1 MKNHTGLMHSVRAL
15 SLKMQLVLLATL
27 FTLGLSIVF
36 LIALYQLSQF
46 KQNLALE
53 LRSQALLVEINQN
66 ARALEEK
73 IEAFGKL
80 AGDLMLANGDVGL
93 IVKTKG
99 DLQNGTKKIDADLD
113 SLASAVE
120 TLKLE
125 TLTTRLN
132 EVKTGFHK
140 MDTGYME
147 AIKRFKSED
156 PTTFQ
161 DVMSGMVSI
170 DSQGVRDNAASIKK
184 IALDSASQLAERAN
198 QNAAAAFRWT
208 LIAMSIG
215 ALIVLVLVGT
225 VTFLLAQNLYRQ
237 IGGEPAAASQ
247 LAKAI
252 AEGSLNGHIEVSY
265 GDQSS
270 LFYYLQRMQTNL
282 REVIGYVS
290 KSAQDLNTAA
300 NQLKLA
306 SGQISD
312 ATVLQA
318 EAASSVA
325 SAIQEISVSVDVV
338 ANNAGEAFNTSKHSE
353 EISLSGSKTVQSA
366 AQEMIHIADSSRE
379 LTEMINSLN
388 TQSQQISKIVQVIHE
403 IAGQTNLLAL
413 NAAIEAAR
421 AGEHGRGFSIVAD
434 EVRQLAE
441 RTTQSTKEISDMV
454 NSTQDVT
461 LKVVANISQWN
472 GRVND
477 GMAKA
482 READTIM
489 IDIRNG
495 AVRVAD
501 MVNEMKGALVEQ
513 SNAHSQI
520 AHDVEKI
527 AEMSEKNSSA
537 VSSLAGST
545 NSLNQLSQELTKAV
559 SLFKL

>member
-1 MKNHTGLMHSVRAL
+1 MKSHTGLMHSVRTL
-15 SLKMQLVLLATL
+15 SLKMQLVLLAIL
-27 FTLGLSIVF
+27 FTVGLSIVF
-36 LIALYQLSQF
+36 IIALYQLSQF

-73 IEAFGKL
+73 IEGFGKL
-80 AGDLMLANGDVGL
+80 AGDLMLANGDAGM

-140 MDTGYME
+140 MDAGYMD

-170 DSQGVRDNAASIKK
+170 DSQSVRDNAASIKK

-252 AEGSLNGHIEVSY
+252 AEGSLNSHIEVSH

-290 KSAQDLNTAA
+290 KSAQDLNAAA